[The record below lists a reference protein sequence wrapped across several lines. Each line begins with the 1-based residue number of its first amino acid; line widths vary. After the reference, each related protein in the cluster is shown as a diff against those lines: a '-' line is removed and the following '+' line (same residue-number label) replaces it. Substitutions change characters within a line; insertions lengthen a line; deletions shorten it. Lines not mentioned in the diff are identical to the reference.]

1 MVLVQREMP
10 YRRFNP
16 GWPLS
21 VLLLLLVV
29 ATVMVPLAAQSNHAT
44 TLIEGGAWHLHS
56 RVPLGFE
63 SLLLLPSRIPVEL
76 LASAEVPEF
85 EGWTLASRERRV
97 VLLDAHGR
105 PVETLPKSVTFRVTV
120 GTHNRLLGSDPMP
133 FDSTKTLNEFL
144 LDMHFHLQVFR
155 GMQMRQLEPVRTW
168 MIGVP
173 LAEASD
179 ERIYRSTFDLDSV
192 RPDDRLVLLV
202 TDGNGTRLTKF
213 HLEFL

>member
-1 MVLVQREMP
+1 MP

-16 GWPLS
+16 GLPLS
-21 VLLLLLVV
+21 ILVLLLGF
-29 ATVMVPLAAQSNHAT
+29 ATVMIPVAAQSNHAN
-44 TLIEGGAWHLHS
+44 TLLEGGAWHLHS

-63 SLLLLPSRIPVEL
+63 SLLLRPSQIPVEL

-97 VLLDAHGR
+97 VLLDADGR
-105 PVETLPKSVTFRVTV
+105 PVQTLPKSITFRITV
-120 GTHNRLLGSDPMP
+120 GTRNRLFDSDPMP

-173 LAEASD
+173 LEETSD
-179 ERIYRSTFDLDSV
+179 ERIYRSTFSLDGV

-202 TDGNGTRLTKF
+202 TDGKGTRLTKF

>member
-1 MVLVQREMP
+1 MP

-16 GWPLS
+16 GLPLS
-21 VLLLLLVV
+21 ILVLLLGF
-29 ATVMVPLAAQSNHAT
+29 ATVMIPVAAQSNHAN
-44 TLIEGGAWHLHS
+44 TLLEGGAWHLHS

-63 SLLLLPSRIPVEL
+63 SLLLRPSRIPVEL

-85 EGWTLASRERRV
+85 EGWTLASRERRI
-97 VLLDAHGR
+97 VLLDGDGR
-105 PVETLPKSVTFRVTV
+105 PVQTLPKSITFRITA
-120 GTHNRLLGSDPMP
+120 GTRTRFFDSDPMP

-173 LAEASD
+173 LEETSD
-179 ERIYRSTFDLDSV
+179 ERIYRSTFSLDGV

-202 TDGNGTRLTKF
+202 TDGKGTRLTKF

>member
-1 MVLVQREMP
+1 MP

-16 GWPLS
+16 GLPLS
-21 VLLLLLVV
+21 ILVLLLGF

-44 TLIEGGAWHLHS
+44 TLLEGGAWHLHS

-63 SLLLLPSRIPVEL
+63 SLLLRPSRIPVEL

-85 EGWTLASRERRV
+85 EGWTLASKERRV
-97 VLLDAHGR
+97 VLLDADGR
-105 PVETLPKSVTFRVTV
+105 PVQTLPKSITFRITV
-120 GTHNRLLGSDPMP
+120 GKRNRFIGSDPVP

-168 MIGVP
+168 MIGIP
-173 LAEASD
+173 LEETSD
-179 ERIYRSTFDLDSV
+179 ERIYRSTFNLDGV